1 MKLANRIVIC
11 VIVVISLISCA
22 SPKIEWVPVT
32 ETDHFVFFAAK
43 GIEDAVPP
51 LAQELEA
58 NYDRITQD
66 LQVTTVNKFSV
77 YIFEDINSFHTA
89 DGRPAASPSSVGT
102 VHGVDIWLV
111 SPLNPG
117 DVLNTQDVLT
127 AGVHEFTHALV
138 NHINGSLDKNNYQIP
153 IWLNE
158 GLAGHES
165 GQMTSDW
172 RAGIAQLVADGSIP
186 SISNDLVPERFDEV
200 KGLPFSITLV
210 EFIIQEYGIEKVIA
224 IIKAPTEV
232 ESILGI
238 TIPGLDSAWREF
250 LLKEY
255 QLAN

>member
-1 MKLANRIVIC
+1 MKLANCIVFC
-11 VIVVISLISCA
+11 VLVAISLISCA
-22 SPKIEWVPVT
+22 SPKIDWVPVA

-58 NYDRITQD
+58 NYERITQD
-66 LQVTTVNKFSV
+66 LRVTTVKKFSV
-77 YIFEDINSFHTA
+77 YIFEDIKSFHKV
-89 DGRPAASPSSVGT
+89 DGNPGSSPSSVGT
-102 VHGVDIWLV
+102 VHGIDIWLV

-117 DVLNTQDVLT
+117 DVLNTQEVLT

-138 NHINGSLDKNNYQIP
+138 NYINGSLDKNNYQIP

-172 RAGIAQLVADGSIP
+172 RAGIAQLVTDRAIP
-186 SISNDLVPERFDEV
+186 SISNDLVPEKFNEV

-210 EFIIQEYGIEKVIA
+210 EFIIQEYGIEKVVA

-238 TIPGLDSAWREF
+238 TIPELDSDWREF
-250 LLKEY
+250 LRKEY